1 MTPKDFNATDSLRQ
15 LTLRAVGRV
24 HFGLWE
30 ISESAPHCFGGI
42 GLMIEHSPV
51 VLHAGIASSAQFSS
65 VEIEADD
72 YWRLRIQSIIDRW
85 LQSNEELSLSFIRV
99 LESPQAHRGL
109 GSGTQMACAVAT
121 LLLLAPEALS
131 RLPRSLNEPHVPIWT
146 LLSKPGNPTHDC
158 IAADVMPAIAKIG
171 QRGNRSNIGLH
182 GFLEGGFIIDQGMRP
197 GAMGEDSPPRTTSRL
212 AFPKW
217 PVIVIHDDSAQG
229 DSGQS
234 EKEMFDQC
242 SHTPNPHREEMMNL
256 VETEIAPTIA
266 NEDWARFDLAIGQYG
281 RLAGKIFAPAQGGVY
296 RTDRIAH
303 TIDTVKQLGISGATQ
318 SSWGPTVVA
327 IAKDIEQ
334 ADWCQKRLQERL
346 PHLKVEVVH
355 AANHSAQAWVP

>member
-1 MTPKDFNATDSLRQ
+1 MTSKDHNATDSLRQ
-15 LTLRAVGRV
+15 LTLWAAGRV

-30 ISESAPHCFGGI
+30 ISDSAPHCFGGI
-42 GLMIEHSPV
+42 GLMIEHSPAI
-51 VLHAGIASSAQFSS
+51 LHAGIALTDQFNS
-65 VEIEADD
+65 VDIVADD
-72 YWRLRIQSIIDRW
+72 YWRPRIQSIIDRQ
-85 LQSNEELSLSFIRV
+85 LQSTDKLSLSFIRV
-99 LESPQAHRGL
+99 LESPVAHRGL

-121 LLLLAPEALS
+121 LLLLEPHVLS
-131 RLPRSLNEPHVPIWT
+131 RLPRSRNEPNVPIWN
-146 LLSKPGNPTHDC
+146 LLRKISNLTQDC
-158 IAADVMPAIAKIG
+158 AGADCMPAIAKIG

-182 GFLEGGFIIDQGMRP
+182 GFLEGGFIIDHGMRL
-197 GAMGEDSPPRTTSRL
+197 GSMSEDSPPRTTSRL
-212 AFPKW
+212 AFPQW

-234 EKEMFDQC
+234 EKEMFDRC
-242 SHTPNPHREEMMNL
+242 SYTPNPHREEMMGL
-256 VETEIAPTIA
+256 VETELVPSIA
-266 NEDWARFDLAIGQYG
+266 NVDWARFDLAIGEYG

-303 TIDTVKQLGISGATQ
+303 TIETVKQLGISGATQ

-355 AANHSAQAWVP
+355 AANRSAQAWVL

>member
-1 MTPKDFNATDSLRQ
+1 MTPKDCNAPDSLRQ

-30 ISESAPHCFGGI
+30 ISDSAPHCFGGI
-42 GLMIEHSPV
+42 GLMIDHSPV

-65 VEIEADD
+65 VDVDAND
-72 YWRLRIQSIIDRW
+72 YWRPRIQSIIDRW
-85 LQSNEELSLSFIRV
+85 LKFNDKLSLSSIRV
-99 LESPQAHRGL
+99 LESPAAHRGL

-121 LLLLAPEALS
+121 LLLLAPDTFLS
-131 RLPRSLNEPHVPIWT
+131 LPRNPNERHIAISA
-146 LLSKPGNPTHDC
+146 LLRKLGNLTDDC
-158 IAADVMPAIAKIG
+158 TAAECMPAIARIG
-171 QRGNRSNIGLH
+171 QRGDRSNIGLH
-182 GFLEGGFIIDQGMRP
+182 GFLEGGFIIDQGMQP

-212 AFPKW
+212 PFPQW
-217 PVIVIHDDSAQG
+217 PVIVIHDVSAQG

-234 EKEMFDQC
+234 EKEMFERC
-242 SHTPNPHREEMMNL
+242 SHTPNPHREEMMSL
-256 VETEIAPTIA
+256 VETEIAPNIA
-266 NEDWARFDLAIGQYG
+266 NVDWARFDLAIGEYG

-303 TIDTVKQLGISGATQ
+303 TIETVKQLGISGATQ

-346 PHLKVEVVH
+346 PHL
-355 AANHSAQAWVP
+355 

>member
-1 MTPKDFNATDSLRQ
+1 MTPKDYNATDSLPQ

-51 VLHAGIASSAQFSS
+51 ILYAGIASSAQFSS
-65 VEIEADD
+65 VDIDADD
-72 YWRLRIQSIIDRW
+72 YWRPRIQSIIDRW
-85 LQSNEELSLSFIRV
+85 LKFNDELSLSFIRV
-99 LESPQAHRGL
+99 LESPAAHRGL

-121 LLLLAPEALS
+121 LLLLDPHALS
-131 RLPRSLNEPHVPIWT
+131 LLPRSLNEPHVPIWT
-146 LLSKPGNPTHDC
+146 LLSKPGKLTHDC
-158 IAADVMPAIAKIG
+158 TAADCMPEIAKIG

-182 GFLEGGFIIDQGMRP
+182 GFLEGGFIIDQGVRP
-197 GAMGEDSPPRTTSRL
+197 GATGEDSPPRTTSRL
-212 AFPKW
+212 AFPQW
-217 PVIVIHDDSAQG
+217 PVIVIHDVSAQG

-234 EKEMFDQC
+234 EKEMFDRC
-242 SHTPNPHREEMMNL
+242 SHTPNPHREEMISL
-256 VETEIAPTIA
+256 VETEIARTVA
-266 NEDWARFDLAIGQYG
+266 NEDWTRFDLAIGEYG

-303 TIDTVKQLGISGATQ
+303 TIETVKQLGISGATQ

-334 ADWCQKRLQERL
+334 AEWFQKRLQERL
-346 PHLKVEVVH
+346 PHLMIEVVR